1 MRAPYRD
8 RDGLTFPTSSA
19 EQIATPGRSL
29 CSLRR
34 RRLPE
39 SKICLFH
46 PHSMHDDR
54 QLSGNR
60 DACLLRA
67 GAFGEL
73 HTPRPN
79 RRPLLES
86 PQVRIRRFKER
97 VPHGFVPALA
107 NVAGAINLTRL
118 INARRQ
124 PEVCRHGLTGCA
136 LRLILK
142 AQSSCLR
149 FSLTPRRFERG
160 ISNAIRSR
168 QGDASPRA

>member
-1 MRAPYRD
+1 
-8 RDGLTFPTSSA
+8 
-19 EQIATPGRSL
+19 
-29 CSLRR
+29 
-34 RRLPE
+34 
-39 SKICLFH
+39 
-46 PHSMHDDR
+46 MHDDR

-79 RRPLLES
+79 RRPLLGS

-97 VPHGFVPALA
+97 VPHEFVPALA

-124 PEVCRHGLTGCA
+124 PEGAATAFESLNRPGSSIVALNNKLTIGPTPETVISRYRTNTEHLA
-136 LRLILK
+136 TILLPNPVAAYDTSRYRMDRRRK
-142 AQSSCLR
+142 NPQIKQDVAQLAA
-149 FSLTPRRFERG
+149 TG
-160 ISNAIRSR
+160 
-168 QGDASPRA
+168 